1 MVGLREQVFAI
12 QPICVGQMHECGRI
26 LDIQFIGPDSPQTG
40 MGERRHI
47 AAFANRGQ
55 Q

>member
-1 MVGLREQVFAI
+1 
-12 QPICVGQMHECGRI
+12 MHERVGI
-26 LDIQFIGPDSPQTG
+26 LDIQFIRPDSPQTG
-40 MGERRHI
+40 MGERCHI